1 MPKLPASTGS
11 SPAPELSRRKRQIME
26 AVYAKGEA
34 DVQDVLGAL
43 ADPPS
48 YSAVRTMMNLLA
60 EEGHLIFKKDGRRHV
75 YKPVQPRKAA
85 ASTAAR
91 RMLATF
97 FGGSVTQAVAGL
109 LGASD
114 RGLSKEEHDEIARL
128 IRDARKKGDQ

>member
-1 MPKLPASTGS
+1 MPKFPANS
-11 SPAPELSRRKRQIME
+11 SPSAAPELSRRKRQIMD

-48 YSAVRTMMNLLA
+48 YSSVRTMMNLLV
-60 EEGHLIFKKDGRRHV
+60 EEGHLGYKKDGRRYV
-75 YKPVQPRKAA
+75 YAPVQSRARA

-91 RMLATF
+91 RMLSTF

-109 LGASD
+109 LGASGQ
-114 RGLSKEEHDEIARL
+114 GLSKEEHDEIARL
-128 IRDARKKGDQ
+128 IRDARKKGIR